1 MYKRLKPYIKMKK
14 LLPALFV
21 LFALT
26 AGAQQHELKKLWQ
39 TDTVVR
45 TPESVLPD
53 LKKKILYVSEIEGDG
68 NTKDGKGGVAKL
80 GLDGKIINLDFTTG
94 LNAPK
99 GLGRFGNTLYVADLT
114 EIVEVNMNTGKVIK
128 KIPVAGSKFLND
140 VTVDDKGT
148 VYVSDTR
155 VNVIY
160 KLENGQVSVFLND
173 AKGANGLKA
182 IGTDLYALVNPDLI
196 KIDAS
201 GKRTTIA
208 TLPCGGDG
216 LEPIGN
222 GDWLAT
228 CWNGYIF
235 YVTAAG
241 KVETLLDIHGGKLN
255 TADIGYDP
263 QKHIVYVPT
272 FNGNM
277 VQAFELV
284 SK

>member
-1 MYKRLKPYIKMKK
+1 MKQ
-14 LLPALFV
+14 LLPVFFV
-21 LFALT
+21 LFTLT
-26 AGAQQHELKKLWQ
+26 ASAQQHELKKLWE

-53 LKKKILYVSEIEGDG
+53 FKKKILYVSEIDGDG
-68 NTKDGKGGVAKL
+68 NKKDGKGGVAIL
-80 GLDGKIINLDFTTG
+80 GLDGKIINLDLTTG

-114 EIVEVNMNTGKVIK
+114 DIVEVDIKTGKVIK
-128 KIPVAGSKFLND
+128 KIVVEGATFLND
-140 VTVDDKGT
+140 ITVDEKGT
-148 VYVSDTR
+148 VYASDTR
-155 VNVIY
+155 VNVVY
-160 KLENGQVSVFLND
+160 KLQNGQVSVFLAN
-173 AKGANGLKA
+173 AKGANGLKV
-182 IGTDLYALVNPDLI
+182 IGTDLYVLVNPDLI
-196 KIDAS
+196 KVDAS

-272 FNGNM
+272 FNGNR

-284 SK
+284 TLSAK